1 MLILKSNLFNDMS
14 VTDLTIKTLSLL
26 WLQFYSVLIY
36 TFLIVHTLYVD
47 RLNHVSAGNTQVTP
61 RGVTYLKELPFWCI
75 QLNENSNHFAYYSR

>member
-1 MLILKSNLFNDMS
+1 MLILNSNLFNDVS

-36 TFLIVHTLYVD
+36 TFLIHSRYIID
-47 RLNHVSAGNTQVTP
+47 RLNHVTAGNTQVTP